1 MTALPQDPVV
11 VTEVQVVTVFA
22 DGHGAGLGTVETV
35 MAVTGGLTE
44 QPGDRVATI
53 APVDGG
59 VVAPTT
65 VGIPPDITPA
75 PNLPPSSSVPVAP
88 GCDQCSI
95 YFQYVSAY
103 YWPTPNSNNTACLA
117 GVTEEAN
124 GPMPTDLYP

>member
-1 MTALPQDPVV
+1 M
-11 VTEVQVVTVFA
+11 VTVFA

-75 PNLPPSSSVPVAP
+75 PSLPPSSSVAIAP